1 MSITRRWIAYA
12 VLASVA
18 LSGCLEFES
27 TFEISDD
34 GTVDVG
40 IVTAIDT
47 EQLEQLSAL
56 FGEDTSGLD
65 GLSGDELLSEFSED
79 DPCGELTNDLA
90 GFEVSTREI
99 DEGGRVGV
107 GCTVNAVP
115 IAELTDLGEDSAL
128 SITQDDEGTTFELSL
143 SGVSEITGGG
153 TDDLGALGLSFEELI
168 DFRFVVSA
176 PGTLG
181 ENNATS
187 TDGATATWVVA
198 PDAAFIANDA
208 ASMSAVWTGS
218 GSGSDS
224 SAALIIIVLAVL
236 AVAAIAFLIIK
247 RASGGGTPNE
257 PETPAPVAPAAAGAP
272 LGAPTTTPPPPP
284 SSSAPPS
291 DSDAAPMSPPSA
303 EPPSSAGGTPPPPPP
318 T

>member
-1 MSITRRWIAYA
+1 M
-12 VLASVA
+12 ASVA

-65 GLSGDELLSEFSED
+65 GLSGEELLSEFSED

-198 PDAAFIANDA
+198 PDAAFIANDT

-218 GSGSDS
+218 GSGSSDS

>member
-1 MSITRRWIAYA
+1 M
-12 VLASVA
+12 LASVA

-47 EQLEQLSAL
+47 AQLEQLSAL

-65 GLSGDELLSEFSED
+65 GLSGDELLGEFSDD
-79 DPCGELTNDLA
+79 DPCGELTTDLV

-99 DEGGRVGV
+99 NEDGRVGV

-143 SGVSEITGGG
+143 GGVSEVTGAG

-168 DFRFVVSA
+168 DFRIVVSA

-187 TDGATATWVVA
+187 TDGATATWVVS
-198 PDAAFIANDA
+198 PDAAFIVDDTAT
-208 ASMSAVWTGS
+208 MSAVWAGTGS
-218 GSGSDS
+218 AGSDS
-224 SAALIIIVLAVL
+224 SAALIIIIIILAVL

-247 RASGGGTPNE
+247 RASGGSTPDE
-257 PETPAPVAPAAAGAP
+257 PETTAPVATGGPAA
-272 LGAPTTTPPPPP
+272 TPPLPPP
-284 SSSAPPS
+284 SDAPPTGGS
-291 DSDAAPMSPPSA
+291 GAAPMSPPSA
-303 EPPSSAGGTPPPPPP
+303 DPPPTGGTPPPPPP
-318 T
+318 S

>member
-1 MSITRRWIAYA
+1 M
-12 VLASVA
+12 ASVA

-65 GLSGDELLSEFSED
+65 GLSGEELLSEFSED

-198 PDAAFIANDA
+198 PDAAFIANDT

-218 GSGSDS
+218 GSGSSDS
-224 SAALIIIVLAVL
+224 SAALIIIIIVLAVL